1 MIGAF
6 EAHQDTIMRE
16 LWIEVLPYFNKNQD
30 YGSREDKVFF
40 SFMNYLDENP
50 NHWVWNKIDADPT
63 IDTEAY
69 LKSISS
75 LLHKESLIVD
85 KKVLNKKTGME
96 EVQQIKVK
104 EPQYKYPKWLSK
116 RNVKTPNGI
125 LVRYSEDKEIAIKA
139 INQGLVMSLDDYK
152 EFKKA
157 LTLDL
162 STLTIANLNKIIY
175 DIQTDPKDP
184 FFSRFTTLKVFY
196 EDLLTELKI
205 SPVKKK
211 NNFVKK
217 TYEVGKGFQRKKLGE
232 NTIDVFD
239 GI

>member
-16 LWIEVLPYFNKNQD
+16 LWNEVLPHFNKNQD

-40 SFMNYLDENP
+40 AFMNYLDEQL

-63 IDTEAY
+63 INKEAY

-85 KKVLNKKTGME
+85 KKVFNKKLGIDE
-96 EVQQIKVK
+96 LQQVKVK
-104 EPQYKYPKWLSK
+104 EPIYKYPKWLSDK
-116 RNVKTPNGI
+116 SVKTPNGI
-125 LVRYSEDKEIAIKA
+125 LVRYSKEKEIAIKA
-139 INQGLVMSLDDYK
+139 INQGIVMSLVDYK

-162 STLTIANLNKIIY
+162 TTLTIPNLNRIIY
-175 DIQTDPKDP
+175 DIQTDPRDP
-184 FFSRFTTLKVFY
+184 FFSRFPSLKVFN

-205 SPVKKK
+205 SPVKKE
-211 NNFVKK
+211 NNFIKK
-217 TYEVGKGFQRKKLGE
+217 TYEVGRGFQRTKLDEG
-232 NTIDVFD
+232 TIDVFD
-239 GI
+239 VV